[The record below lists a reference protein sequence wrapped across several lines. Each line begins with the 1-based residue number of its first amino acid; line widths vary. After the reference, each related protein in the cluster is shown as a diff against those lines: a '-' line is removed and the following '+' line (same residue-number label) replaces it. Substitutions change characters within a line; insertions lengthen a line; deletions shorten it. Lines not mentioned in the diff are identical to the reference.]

1 MGILRQKYRSSLPFP
16 FPVGHILSE
25 LSTMTHPSWVALHDM
40 AHSSIELDGLWSM
53 WSDWLVFCDCGF
65 QSICPLMKKDKRL
78 VEASWRERLTEGETG
93 FCYDGQGHAQF
104 SSVIQSYLTLCDH
117 RTAACQASLSITNSQ
132 NLLKLMSIASV
143 MPSNHLILCCPLL
156 LLLWIFPSI
165 RQGLFQWVS
174 SLHQMGKVLE
184 FQLQHQSFQWIFRTD
199 FLKDGLVGSPC
210 SQSKGL
216 SRVFSN
222 TTVQKHQF
230 FGAELSL

>member
-40 AHSSIELDGLWSM
+40 AHSSIESDGLWSM

-132 NLLKLMSIASV
+132 NLLKLMSIESV
-143 MPSNHLILCCPLL
+143 MPSIHLILCHLL
-156 LLLWIFPSI
+156 LLPPSI
-165 RQGLFQWVS
+165 NLSQQQGLFQWVS
-174 SLHQMGKVLE
+174 SLHEVAKVLE
-184 FQLQHQSFQWIFRTD
+184 FQIQHQPFQGTTRTD
-199 FLKDGLVGSPC
+199 LL
-210 SQSKGL
+210 
-216 SRVFSN
+216 
-222 TTVQKHQF
+222 
-230 FGAELSL
+230 

>member
-40 AHSSIELDGLWSM
+40 AHSSIESDGLWSM
-53 WSDWLVFCDCGF
+53 WSDWLVFCECGF

-117 RTAACQASLSITNSQ
+117 RTAACQASLSITDSQ
-132 NLLKLMSIASV
+132 NLLKLMSVESV
-143 MPSNHLILCCPLL
+143 MPSNHLILCHLL
-156 LLLWIFPSI
+156 LLPPSI
-165 RQGLFQWVS
+165 NLSQHQGLFQWVS
-174 SLHQMGKVLE
+174 SSHEVAKVLE
-184 FQLQHQSFQWIFRTD
+184 FQIQHQPFQGTPRTD
-199 FLKDGLVGSPC
+199 LL
-210 SQSKGL
+210 
-216 SRVFSN
+216 
-222 TTVQKHQF
+222 
-230 FGAELSL
+230 